1 MTDTKLPPPPDE
13 FEIVAGDSIKR
24 LQPHSAICVNSNV
37 VWLVSQAFR
46 SRMAAE
52 KYRAE
57 LAALRAENERLR
69 KALDDANAGE
79 KS

>member
-1 MTDTKLPPPPDE
+1 MTDTKLPPPPDGYATWLDYIHRSYTCCE
-13 FEIVAGDSIKR
+13 QVGV
-24 LQPHSAICVNSNV
+24 PCVHDH
-37 VWLVSQAFR
+37 A
-46 SRMAAE
+46 
-52 KYRAE
+52 RAE